1 MRWRWLWLRLFQL
14 RQMILQIGAWRLRE
28 VGGNPRPTPLQTH
41 DSARAVATTC
51 THTNASL
58 HNPISLGA
66 ALTAEE
72 PPERNVVMR
81 HVSSGRGL
89 TKYERGVDEVKAIM
103 MAG

>member
-1 MRWRWLWLRLFQL
+1 MAVAVAPSLSASPNDPADWCLALAGGWRQ
-14 RQMILQIGAWRLRE
+14 G
-28 VGGNPRPTPLQTH
+28 RPTPLQTH